1 MHASVNTFKHE
12 YLCNQ
17 LADWNEILSEASLGW
32 GKGSV
37 SVDPDWIRT
46 LVSMAT
52 DSSDRVI
59 MGKKRAKIEKE
70 KIIRLEHR
78 LTLLNILD
86 YLYCYL
92 LAMEC
97 FSYWEHN

>member
-70 KIIRLEHR
+70 KNDQTGTQTYFTEYSRIPV
-78 LTLLNILD
+78 LLSTGNGAFFILGT
-86 YLYCYL
+86 
-92 LAMEC
+92 
-97 FSYWEHN
+97 